1 MTFEL
6 DTLIAIAF
14 FAPVAF
20 FAVLNVATF
29 RMHLYADAVKPAAP
43 DAAVD
48 VDSVAVNAVAAN
60 DAEIREAA

>member
-1 MTFEL
+1 MTLEP

-20 FAVLNVATF
+20 FAALNIVTF
-29 RMHLYADAVKPAAP
+29 RMHLYTAAVRPAAP

-60 DAEIREAA
+60 DGEIREAA